1 LNLLMNINTIEVL
14 GGVIV
19 ALLGLVTAIVEKGR
33 RAAKTAAD
41 AASRSAASV
50 EVVREQVQNSHTT
63 NLREEADER
72 HEENTS
78 KLDSALDKLDG
89 IAKNIRDLQDN
100 DGRLFDLI
108 VGNTKDIREIQKI
121 RRDEREKRNDPH
133 R

>member
-1 LNLLMNINTIEVL
+1 MNINTIEVL